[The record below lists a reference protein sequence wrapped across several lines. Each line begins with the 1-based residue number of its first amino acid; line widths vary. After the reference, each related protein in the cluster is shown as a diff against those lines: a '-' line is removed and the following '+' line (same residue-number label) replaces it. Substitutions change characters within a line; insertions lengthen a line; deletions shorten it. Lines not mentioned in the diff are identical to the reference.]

1 MPDPLDPAVTMK
13 IHHGG
18 QFCNVPPAYVGSTVS
33 VFDHIELNYVDI
45 PYFDRLYEKIGY
57 KGLTKYYKLD
67 GCFVL
72 LSSGQ
77 EILDLCLEHELDR
90 EVHVYLEGEIGGEVE
105 SNEEPL
111 ELNERNDDSRDS
123 EDFLDSDYDLG
134 SEDGEGEN
142 NGVDEDDELFTRHV
156 DEEVEWEGGEQSA
169 RKRTITSTR
178 RITQDSDVPQ
188 NTNPGKKSK
197 AIPKA
202 GPKKPTWQDLTLR
215 RSTRLNAPVT
225 GGEGGMNSMPIPA
238 AFKPPR
244 PAPVPTPTQT
254 PVPRCVV
261 RPPVPFAP
269 GHPNVA
275 ISITT
280 KQNKPLP
287 PPFKIFQKDG
297 KKYVTMNN
305 LTAALNVRRAEKCSK
320 GQGTKN
326 TYTDF
331 VFQSVVCMAKNT
343 LLGMSHL

>member
-18 QFCNVPPAYVGSTVS
+18 QFCNIPPAYVGGSVS
-33 VFDHIELNYVDI
+33 VFDYIELNYVDI
-45 PYFDRLYEKIGY
+45 PYLDRLCEKIGY
-57 KGLTKYYKLD
+57 KGLKKYYKLD
-67 GCFVL
+67 GCFVIL
-72 LSSGQ
+72 TSGQ

-156 DEEVEWEGGEQSA
+156 DEEVEWAGGEQSVGGGEEEENEEENNSA
-169 RKRTITSTR
+169 FS
-178 RITQDSDVPQ
+178 
-188 NTNPGKKSK
+188 
-197 AIPKA
+197 
-202 GPKKPTWQDLTLR
+202 LR

-254 PVPRCVV
+254 LVPRCVV

-269 GHPNVA
+269 GHPNVV

-280 KQNKPLP
+280 KQNKSLP

-297 KKYVTMNN
+297 KNM
-305 LTAALNVRRAEKCSK
+305 
-320 GQGTKN
+320 
-326 TYTDF
+326 
-331 VFQSVVCMAKNT
+331 
-343 LLGMSHL
+343 

>member
-18 QFCNVPPAYVGSTVS
+18 KFCNIPPAYVGGSAS

-45 PYFDRLYEKIGY
+45 PYLDRLCEKIGY
-57 KGLTKYYKLD
+57 KGLKKYYKLD

-123 EDFLDSDYDLG
+123 KDFFDSDYDLG

-156 DEEVEWEGGEQSA
+156 DEENRKDVEAAEIEQAMQAAEALFCVESQSSMNL
-169 RKRTITSTR
+169 TYD
-178 RITQDSDVPQ
+178 TQVSMDQSQGQKMTPR
-188 NTNPGKKSK
+188 KKSK
-197 AIPKA
+197 VIPNA
-202 GPKKPTWQDLTLR
+202 DPKKPTWQDITLR

-254 PVPRCVV
+254 IVPRCVV

-280 KQNKPLP
+280 KQKNHFHHLSKHS
-287 PPFKIFQKDG
+287 
-297 KKYVTMNN
+297 KKM
-305 LTAALNVRRAEKCSK
+305 EK
-320 GQGTKN
+320 N
-326 TYTDF
+326 
-331 VFQSVVCMAKNT
+331 M
-343 LLGMSHL
+343 